1 MSRAFNPQTDWNG
14 SSGVEKDINDREHES
29 PPSTRGQSVRAHT
42 LIGEWWGRQFKEKF
56 SLTDSHTLSPKIA
69 RFHWDKCA
77 FYAWRTTPQAFY
89 LNLAS
94 LPLNFHPFSELNSR
108 VELWDQQ
115 IADVLQQQYRCHG
128 SKGNRWH
135 SFLMICLPAAAG
147 VPAEKT
153 LRV

>member
-1 MSRAFNPQTDWNG
+1 MKWIHWSWK
-14 SSGVEKDINDREHES
+14 KDINDREHES
-29 PPSTRGQSVRAHT
+29 PPTTRGQSVRAHT
-42 LIGEWWGRQFKEKF
+42 LWSVKEEVLDLIQTSSTWPTRTQYPSK
-56 SLTDSHTLSPKIA
+56 SRVSTEINAH
-69 RFHWDKCA
+69 FH
-77 FYAWRTTPQAFY
+77 AWRTTPQAFD

-94 LPLNFHPFSELNSR
+94 LPLHFHPFSELNSR

-135 SFLMICLPAAAG
+135 SFLMICLPAAGAP
-147 VPAEKT
+147 VEKT